1 MTEAGSNDQGI
12 RWYAGQA
19 WRDLLSVY
27 YANTP
32 TWRWLKSGAL
42 VFMAFFLWTGSSV
55 VLSVQPG
62 WTPLYYTMAYGF
74 LLLVWGPLTHLLVV
88 PLTIRLRRTAQH
100 PVTRTFAR
108 NSGKINL
115 AIFFALVAVFGTLT
129 PGIMLLEFSPT
140 DDGGGGGEIAASGD
154 VVCEFEDPI
163 ICRVEDAR
171 GIDHVVVTSGGEVVA
186 TDGDPPFEVT
196 FERADLAETRT
207 GSEFRVEFRNENDE
221 TVRRFVRT
229 VPAESSG

>member
-1 MTEAGSNDQGI
+1 MTESQSNEQGI

-27 YANTP
+27 YANTL

-55 VLSVQPG
+55 LLSVKPD

-74 LLLVWGPLTHLLVV
+74 VLLVWGPLTHLVVV

-100 PVTRTFAR
+100 PITQTFAR

-115 AIFFALVAVFGTLT
+115 SIFFVFVVIFGTLT
-129 PGIMLLEFSPT
+129 PGIMLLNFSPT
-140 DDGGGGGEIAASGD
+140 DDGGAGEIEASGD
-154 VVCEFEDPI
+154 VVCEFESPI
-163 ICRVEDAR
+163 SCRVENAQ
-171 GIDHVVVTSGGEVVA
+171 GIDHVVVTSGGEVIA
-186 TDGDPPFEVT
+186 TDDDPPFEVE
-196 FERADLAETRT
+196 FERADIGDTRT
-207 GSEFRVEFRNENDE
+207 GLQFRVEFRNENDE
-221 TVRRFVRT
+221 TVRQFVRT
-229 VPAESSG
+229 VPAE